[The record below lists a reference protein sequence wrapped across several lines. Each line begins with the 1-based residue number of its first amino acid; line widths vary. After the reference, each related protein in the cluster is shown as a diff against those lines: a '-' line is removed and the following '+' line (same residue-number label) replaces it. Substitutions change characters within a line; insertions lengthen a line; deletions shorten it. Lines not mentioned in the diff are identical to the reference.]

1 MITRTRITVDAA
13 TQDVLDK
20 LTQEMEREPRWV
32 EELRKGNAGLCR
44 EIQESTSAARQAET
58 DRAQAEKATQQHR
71 AEQVCRL
78 ESLTQSVQSAEQQL
92 VQRQD
97 TAGSLLNQ
105 LISGQS
111 QAEAAM
117 NQACRDLQ
125 TIQQFVAPM
134 TEQLQALSAQ
144 TQQQATQLAAIQ
156 PHLLHQQNREQELLQ
171 ALQASQAAL
180 AELRTDQ
187 MRLNEALQRLTLE
200 VSTLNQPWWS
210 RVFKRQG
217 Q

>member
-44 EIQESTSAARQAET
+44 EIQESISAARQAET
-58 DRAQAEKATQQHR
+58 DRAQAEKATQKHC
-71 AEQVCRL
+71 AEQVRLL

-117 NQACRDLQ
+117 NQTSRDLQ

-134 TEQLQALSAQ
+134 TEQVHALSAQ

-171 ALQASQAAL
+171 ALHASQAAL
-180 AELRTDQ
+180 AELRSDQ